1 MATRKPSSPT
11 RSVTNLLKAGE
22 KWINID
28 PTDRFHT
35 EKRTEYLEKLDSLNS
50 ATKAQITALKSALKA
65 RRLTPFSRYQD
76 LTNAAAPSEVSAGG
90 AEAAISE
97 AASIAAARSATAQGF
112 ASLADA
118 LESLTIDTDDNGLP
132 TLDALTEAIRC
143 GADSDLIEIAL
154 LAPGGPR
161 AAATA
166 LRRQAEAA
174 RDVGTVHLSVT
185 DWGEVSPK
193 GLAQSA
199 SRLSG
204 LRLGLHLHRNSEKR
218 PKPETPAVV
227 LNLSAY
233 FSQNGIDKD
242 LLTADARTLA
252 GTMNGLTVIIAGLS
266 ASVMAQGLAY
276 ASVEGRQYAQSLL
289 SGLVDAARDVSDN
302 LTFTLDHPTPNTLTW
317 LGAESYGVEPITS
330 LISVDADDVEKF
342 TYSVGLALH
351 KEASEIERQDVSLRV
366 LGARTL
372 DQLDGLERSRLADR
386 GLTNDALDR
395 IEQAIKDGLPLRS
408 AFSRW
413 IVGDDVIKQRLGLAP
428 EAFESDGEAL
438 LSELGISA
446 REIEEASAAI
456 QGRRRPV
463 SDPKSP
469 LSNLLRSRKD
479 TDLESR
485 ISFAA
490 AMAETL
496 ETGTT
501 LTIPTTP
508 EGFAPSLPD
517 LHRAFEAALAFELSV
532 RIEASQ
538 PDVSPELVQRLADAV
553 RRANSPPS
561 LVQPQN
567 VEQRVAIAQTPNP
580 PLSVQSSEE
589 DPQPIH
595 RKRLPDRR
603 KGYIQKSAVGG
614 HKVYLHTGEFED
626 GELGEIFIDMHKEG
640 AAFRSLMNNFAI
652 AISIGLQYG
661 VPLEEFVDAFVFTRF
676 EPAGEVTGNDS
687 IRSATSILD
696 YIFRE
701 LAVSYL
707 GRDDLA
713 EMEGLSSDGLG
724 KGEADSTK
732 GHQPTP
738 HEALRLISKGF
749 SRGVVP
755 DNIVIFDRKSV
766 SDNETDTPEPTTAQ
780 QPAEAD
786 EPAYLGDACPNCGHF
801 TLVEDEG
808 TAICEA
814 CGATVQTA

>member
-11 RSVTNLLKAGE
+11 RSLSNLLIAGE
-22 KWINID
+22 NWINID
-28 PTDRFHT
+28 PTDRSHS
-35 EKRTEYLEKLDSLNS
+35 ERRTSYLEKLDGISGL
-50 ATKAQITALKSALKA
+50 TKAKLSTLKDALKT
-65 RRLTPFSRYQD
+65 RRLSPIAKYSD

-161 AAATA
+161 AAASA

-174 RDVGTVHLSVT
+174 RDIGTVHLAVS

-204 LRLGLHLHRNSEKR
+204 LRLGLHLHRATNNDVKA
-218 PKPETPAVV
+218 ETPAAV
-227 LNLSAY
+227 LNLGAY
-233 FSQNGIDKD
+233 FTQQGLDKEQLVSD
-242 LLTADARTLA
+242 LDALYQISA
-252 GTMNGLTVIIAGLS
+252 QLVIIVAGLS
-266 ASVMAQGLAY
+266 AAVMSSGVAY
-276 ASVEGRQYAQSLL
+276 SSVEGRQLAQTLL
-289 SGLVDAARDVSDN
+289 NELTQSVGEKAEN
-302 LTFTLDHPTPNTLTW
+302 FTFTLDHPTPNTLAW
-317 LGAESYGVEPITS
+317 IAAESFGAEPVTT
-330 LISVDADDVEKF
+330 LVAVDTDDVEKF
-342 TYSVGLALH
+342 AYCVGLALH
-351 KEASEIERQDVSLRV
+351 KEASELERQDVTLRV
-366 LGARTL
+366 LGARSL
-372 DQLDGLERSRLADR
+372 DQLDGLERSRLSDR

-413 IVGDDVIKQRLGLAP
+413 IVGDEVIRQRLGLAP

-438 LSELGISA
+438 LSALGISA

-456 QGRRRPV
+456 QGRQRPV

-469 LSNLLRSRKD
+469 LATLLKSRKD
-479 TDLESR
+479 TDLEAR
-485 ISFAA
+485 ISFTA
-490 AMAETL
+490 AMAEIIS
-496 ETGTT
+496 TGTT
-501 LTIPTTP
+501 LTIPTR
-508 EGFAPSLPD
+508 EDGFAPTIAD
-517 LHRAFEAALAFELSV
+517 LHRAFEAALAFELNV

-538 PDVSPELVQRLADAV
+538 PEVSQELVDRLAEAV
-553 RRANSPPS
+553 KRANTPPS
-561 LVQPQN
+561 LIQPQN
-567 VEQRVAIAQTPNP
+567 VEQRVAVAQAPNP
-580 PLSVQSSEE
+580 PVTIQSPEE
-589 DPQPIH
+589 DPQPIF

-603 KGYIQKSAVGG
+603 KGYIQKSSVGG

-724 KGEADSTK
+724 KGEADTTK
-732 GHQPTP
+732 GAQPTP

-755 DNIVIFDRKSV
+755 DNIVIFDRKAV
-766 SDNETDTPEPTTAQ
+766 SETETQDAVPVEP
-780 QPAEAD
+780 EAD
-786 EPAYLGDACPNCGHF
+786 EEEPTYLNDACPNCGHF
-801 TLVEDEG
+801 TLVEDDG
-808 TAICEA
+808 IAICEA